1 MTTIKQYGSL
11 TLDLNTVKQA
21 PDFFKANLLIRLHD
35 GNQITLKKK
44 WHYQFQNDYLNF
56 TLQKKAQVIKEA
68 FEYVWDGNW
77 EVYRFQIPFNV
88 RNKDIRIDIYP
99 SGISVC
105 CSNIKVEPVNFDFN
119 STDKATWIRYAQQI
133 RDKYLDSIV
142 DPVKV
147 ANEVLKSRELD
158 KEWQILSSNQ
168 ESFCLDIR
176 GKARIHFNLD
186 IILKTLKVYSY
197 NCSLD
202 IRRDLPTT
210 NPEWVKAIESALDK
224 YYEQQQLPLG
234 SEAKPQL
241 SEVDLKLML
250 GKALKDNDLI
260 AEIVSIFYLEKRLYI
275 NVSIPKNKSIQW
287 IKYLDGVVSA
297 YLLTPNNKE
306 NFLSYITP
314 NVGDWQTIFS
324 DSLAQ
329 YKKLTAPKLTKN
341 DIIECLES
349 ALEGLPVESVSG
361 TLDDAL
367 VGTIEVKLTDK
378 GTYSFGI
385 NKEGRV
391 RTALSLNGWCC
402 TASPKTKEDWQ
413 SLFKISL
420 DQLLPVSKEP
430 TLVDL
435 IKQAFS
441 KYQWSNNKDNS
452 LLTGAYPGWQRK
464 SYINLELKQD
474 SIIEANICDSKNGK
488 VIYKIESPQ
497 FILTKENLANYTNW
511 EQWLEDLIKVNQNL
525 KDLEQ
530 SPNLV
535 VKELN
540 KVKQQPQ
547 RVSNLSVS
555 TNVDDL
561 LDQLASDLWS

>member
-168 ESFCLDIR
+168 ESFRLDIK

-186 IILKTLKVYSY
+186 IILKTLRVYSY

-234 SEAKPQL
+234 SEAKPQP

-385 NKEGRV
+385 NKEGKV

-402 TASPKTKEDWQ
+402 TASPKTKEDWNALFQ
-413 SLFKISL
+413 ESLVKC
-420 DQLLPVSKEP
+420 KEFLIKDP
-430 TLVDL
+430 TLLDL
-435 IKQAFS
+435 LEKAFPRYVWTHTERDKYRNTYEGSSYLYNIKII
-441 KYQWSNNKDNS
+441 SNIKTDDIITFTLYKRNGNMIHWFAIGVITKAK
-452 LLTGAYPGWQRK
+452 LLANCTGWQQW
-464 SYINLELKQD
+464 LD
-474 SIIEANICDSKNGK
+474 S
-488 VIYKIESPQ
+488 VIESKANLD
-497 FILTKENLANYTNW
+497 ILVSNPT
-511 EQWLEDLIKVNQNL
+511 
-525 KDLEQ
+525 
-530 SPNLV
+530 V
-535 VKELN
+535 VKSEQ
-540 KVKQQPQ
+540 KPQ
-547 RVSNLSVS
+547 IVSNLS
-555 TNVDDL
+555 TNIKVETTFTNFTHKY
-561 LDQLASDLWS
+561 